1 MTTPKSWAMDPFL
14 ENLKDSDLET
24 YLEFLNSLAKDF
36 DTANWLFA
44 YSFIPEQVLKNI
56 AAIHP
61 KHRINIIKHPHCP
74 RELITW
80 AIHDDSEENIN
91 ALIISQISLSG
102 DELALIW
109 EKSDISQR
117 VAMAARKDCPT
128 DLLMD
133 TWNCDYSEDSLF
145 MNNRELAF
153 KNLASNPNIPKK
165 LIIEFMKYP
174 LEVVIDG
181 QLTLGQLLLQNSS
194 VADETKALLVLN
206 GVEKPVQ
213 VQQENVQGQ
222 LYVWPSNLAY
232 RSRKVE
238 QKFRDLF
245 SSKAHPSSIL
255 DARERLAPIPYNA
268 SIVLQYWCVEDERIY
283 KCLWPDLAGN
293 SKVNFFFQNSSWNG
307 DHAYIGIPGDLDL
320 SDEEFMN
327 RVAGSQNWIIP
338 STTLSYDDVIKEIYD
353 RGFNDF
359 LESEPPEEIIISA
372 AIVEG
377 LSNSL
382 FSLTEKG
389 KLYIEEAG
397 NDWFGD
403 ADDVTFAAEVKP
415 DPSQKVWSEL
425 DQKRQEIIIE
435 VIETTLADVNAQN
448 YKFAAYLGSLIAL
461 NPSTSSEMRAKLES
475 LPSVL
480 IKQALRV

>member
-1 MTTPKSWAMDPFL
+1 MTAPKTWSMDPFL
-14 ENLKDSDLET
+14 EDLKNSDLET
-24 YLEFLNSLAKDF
+24 YLEYLNSLANDF
-36 DTANWLFA
+36 ESANWLFA
-44 YSFIPEQVLKNI
+44 YSFTPKQILENI
-56 AAIHP
+56 ATNHP
-61 KHRINIIKHPHCP
+61 KHRINILRHPNCP

-80 AIHDDSEENIN
+80 AINENSEEITN
-91 ALIISQISLSG
+91 ALISSPIAISG

-153 KNLASNPNIPKK
+153 KNIASNPNIPKK
-165 LIIEFMKYP
+165 LIVEFMKYP
-174 LEVVIDG
+174 LETVLDG
-181 QLTLGQLLLQNSS
+181 QLTIGQLLLQNSS
-194 VADETKALLVLN
+194 VADETKALLVLR
-206 GVEKPVQ
+206 GVEKPVE

-232 RSRKVE
+232 RSRRVE

-245 SSKAHPSSIL
+245 SSKAHPSSVL
-255 DARERLAPIPYNA
+255 DTRERLAPTPYNA
-268 SIVLQYWCVEDERIY
+268 SVVLQYWCVEDERIY
-283 KCLWPDLAGN
+283 KCLWPDLAEN
-293 SKVNFFFQNSSWNG
+293 SKVNFFFQNSSWQG
-307 DHAYIGIPGDLDL
+307 DRTYIGVPGDLDL
-320 SDEEFMN
+320 TDEEFMN
-327 RVAGSQNWIIP
+327 RVYGSHDWIIP
-338 STTLSYDDVIKEIYD
+338 NTTLSYDDVIEEISD
-353 RGFNDF
+353 RGFNDI
-359 LESEPPEEIIISA
+359 LESEPTEEIIVSA
-372 AIVEG
+372 AIAEG
-377 LSNSL
+377 LSNGL

-389 KLYIEEAG
+389 KSYIEDAG

-403 ADDVTFAAEVKP
+403 ADDVTFAAKVKP

-435 VIETTLADVNAQN
+435 IIETTLADVNAQN
-448 YKFAAYLGSLIAL
+448 YQFAAYLGSLIAL
-461 NPSTSSEMRAKLES
+461 NPSTSPEMRTKLES
-475 LPSVL
+475 LPSAL

>member
-1 MTTPKSWAMDPFL
+1 MTTDRTWAMDPYL
-14 ENLKDSDLET
+14 EDLKDSDLET
-24 YLEFLNSLAKDF
+24 YLGYLNSLANDF
-36 DTANWLFA
+36 DSANLILA
-44 YSFIPEQVLKNI
+44 YNFIPKQILENI
-56 AAIHP
+56 STNHP
-61 KHRINIIKHPHCP
+61 KHRINILKHPNCP

-80 AIHDDSEENIN
+80 AIHENSEEFIN
-91 ALIISQISLSG
+91 ALIASPITLSG
-102 DELALIW
+102 DDLAHIW

-153 KNLASNPNIPKK
+153 KNIASNPNIPKK

-174 LEVVIDG
+174 LETVLDG
-181 QLTLGQLLLQNSS
+181 QLTIGQLLLQNPS
-194 VADETKALLVLN
+194 VSDETKALLVLR

-213 VQQENVQGQ
+213 VQEENIQGQ
-222 LYVWPSNLAY
+222 IYVWPSNLAY

-238 QKFRDLF
+238 QKYRDLF

-255 DARERLAPIPYNA
+255 DTRENLASTPYDTNV
-268 SIVLQYWCVEDERIY
+268 VLQYWRFEDERIY
-283 KCLWPDLAGN
+283 KCLWPDLADN
-293 SKVNFFFQNSSWNG
+293 SKVNFFFQNSSWQG
-307 DHAYIGIPGDLDL
+307 DRTYIGVPGDLDL
-320 SDEEFMN
+320 TDEEFMN
-327 RVAGSQNWIIP
+327 RVYGSRDWIIP
-338 STTLSYDDVIKEIYD
+338 STTLSYDDVIEEISD
-353 RGFNDF
+353 RGFNDI
-359 LESEPPEEIIISA
+359 LESEPTEEIIVSA
-372 AIVEG
+372 AIADG
-377 LSNSL
+377 LSSGL

-389 KLYIEEAG
+389 KLYIEDAG

-425 DQKRQEIIIE
+425 DQKRQAVIIEIIE
-435 VIETTLADVNAQN
+435 ATLADVNAQN

-461 NPSTSSEMRAKLES
+461 NPSISTEIRAKLES
-475 LPSVL
+475 LPSAL